1 MTIEELFIKEYQE
14 QKETIKTL
22 YKRIADLQA
31 QYNELL
37 EVSTG
42 DVKARDQY
50 KDAILDEIKDLGL
63 YFTGMFIT
71 SDQYGF
77 DKDTI
82 KSRFPILTSLGLI
95 NIDKGGK

>member
-14 QKETIKTL
+14 QKETIKAL
-22 YKRIADLQA
+22 NKRIEELQA

-50 KDAILDEIKDLGL
+50 KDAIIDEIKDLGL
-63 YFTGMFIT
+63 YFTGARIV
-71 SDQYGF
+71 SGKWEF
-77 DKDTI
+77 DKDNI
-82 KSRFPILTSLGLI
+82 KSRLPILMGLGLI
-95 NIDKGGK
+95 KEEQ